1 MATRTMLRGKI
12 HRCTVTQADLH
23 YEGSVTIDRDL
34 MDGANLLPYEA
45 VDIWNVDNGERFSTY
60 ALEGPRG
67 SGVIC
72 VNGAAARKVAVGDRI
87 IIAHFAAA
95 TEEEA
100 RNWEPACVFV
110 DDKNRQKKLQNFES
124 VNLRAI

>member
-1 MATRTMLRGKI
+1 MSMRTMLAGKI
-12 HRCTVTQADLH
+12 HRCTITQAELH

-34 MDGANLLPYEA
+34 MDAARLLPYEA

-72 VNGAAARKVAVGDRI
+72 VNGAAARKVSVGDRV
-87 IIAHFAAA
+87 IIAHFASVS
-95 TEEEA
+95 EEEA

-110 DDKNRQKKLQNFES
+110 DERNRQKKLQSFES
-124 VNLRAI
+124 VNMRAV

>member
-87 IIAHFAAA
+87 IIAHFAQA

-100 RNWEPACVFV
+100 RSWEPACVFV
-110 DDKNRQKKLQNFES
+110 DDKNRPKKLQSYES
-124 VNLRAI
+124 VNLRAV